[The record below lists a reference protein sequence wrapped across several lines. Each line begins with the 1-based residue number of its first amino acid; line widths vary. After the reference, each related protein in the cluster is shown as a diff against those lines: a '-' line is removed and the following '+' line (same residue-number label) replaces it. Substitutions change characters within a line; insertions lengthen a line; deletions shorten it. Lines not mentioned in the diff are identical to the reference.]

1 MALNF
6 ENQKTEA
13 KIGVRVLNRMIGLG
27 RPGLERTALIPS
39 PVGRVPSSRSSVQ
52 HRRLSNWVEV
62 EAARSVDL
70 PIDGVVS
77 LKVAVIPVVA
87 YYSTADRLG

>member
-1 MALNF
+1 MARNF
-6 ENQKTEA
+6 ENQKIEA

-39 PVGRVPSSRSSVQ
+39 PLGRLPSSRSSAK
-52 HRRLSNWVEV
+52 HRRLCNWIET
-62 EAARSVDL
+62 EALRSVDL
-70 PIDGVVS
+70 PVDGVVS

-87 YYSTADRLG
+87 YYSTADLLG